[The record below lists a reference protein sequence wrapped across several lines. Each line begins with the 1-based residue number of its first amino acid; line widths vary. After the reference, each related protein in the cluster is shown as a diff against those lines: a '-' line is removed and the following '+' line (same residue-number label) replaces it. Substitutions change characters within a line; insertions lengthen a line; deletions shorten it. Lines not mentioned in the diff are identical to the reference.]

1 MALSVLG
8 LIVVVVGLVLLAVLS
23 LGITL
28 GIRQA
33 FRRNPN
39 RIPCPGC
46 SRTIV
51 MPIERCPHCGQSLG

>member
-1 MALSVLG
+1 MSVVLLLI
-8 LIVVVVGLVLLAVLS
+8 LIVAVVFLALVS

-46 SRTIV
+46 NRTIV
-51 MPIERCPHCGQSLG
+51 LPIERCPHCGQSLG